1 MKLYLFYSFL
11 LADCQAF
18 NVYPLM
24 DKYLY
29 DERVWRKEQ
38 SDGKTLL
45 TDVFPITGDP
55 MDNHYMYRPM
65 VEPRLLRQNDQVD
78 RYLNEDR
85 LFLNKEN
92 HDVLRE
98 SDQVDPC
105 TDEDR
110 KLWVNPRSPN
120 KHNQILM
127 NENTGVDLILEDWE
141 EPHLHAMP

>member
-1 MKLYLFYSFL
+1 MQFTVRVLEHAGIGMLTITHHVDNDRLFLNKENHDL
-11 LADCQAF
+11 LCESNQI
-18 NVYPLM
+18 

-110 KLWVNPRSPN
+110 KLWVNLPTSGAAIGS
-120 KHNQILM
+120 KK
-127 NENTGVDLILEDWE
+127 
-141 EPHLHAMP
+141 